1 MLSRARHHRHCRPTA
16 DDLLYCQPLLPDGG
30 PQRERSHL
38 HRRDVVDHVECRSRD
53 DRWDRVDRCVLRG
66 RRRLRGG
73 GLGRQRPGGH
83 RLIDRCPRGGDALPR
98 LRAGSCR
105 VLMLRVTVRR
115 RRHYGH
121 VAYAGGCFQVRY
133 GIDVASLGEWAEPS
147 IVVDAAQAAEAAG
160 WDAVLLWDHLG
171 YVWGA
176 PAADPWVVMAAVA
189 QATVRL
195 RLGTAVTPLPR
206 RRPAVVAG
214 AVATLDRLSGGRVI
228 FGAGAGGLP
237 SEFTAF
243 GESGEASDRAAMLDE
258 GLDVLAGLWSGEPV
272 IHSGTFYQVDGVTL
286 APLPV
291 QRPRPP
297 VWIGGTSRGALRRAA
312 RWDGWIIGCDD
323 EQGTMVVPP
332 ASIAADAAVIAAS
345 RSAQGQFDIAV
356 MGSSA
361 GPGDAVASA
370 YAEAGATWWL
380 EHIHGRRGSRAS
392 MFARIGAGP
401 PR

>member
-1 MLSRARHHRHCRPTA
+1 MTWSPQAPRN
-16 DDLLYCQPLLPDGG
+16 
-30 PQRERSHL
+30 QRERPWFEFRTTS
-38 HRRDVVDHVECRSRD
+38 
-53 DRWDRVDRCVLRG
+53 
-66 RRRLRGG
+66 
-73 GLGRQRPGGH
+73 
-83 RLIDRCPRGGDALPR
+83 RCPRSGGALPR
-98 LRAGSCR
+98 LCAGPCR
-105 VLMLRVTVRR
+105 VLVLHVTVGR
-115 RRHYGH
+115 RRHDGR
-121 VAYAGGCFQVRY
+121 VAYAGGCFQMRY
-133 GIDVASLGEWAEPS
+133 GIDVSGLGEWAEPG
-147 IVVDAAQAAEAAG
+147 IVVEAAQSAEAAG
-160 WDAVLLWDHLG
+160 WDALFLWDHLG

-176 PAADPWVVMAAVA
+176 PSADPWVVLAAVA

-206 RRPAVVAG
+206 RRPAVVAT

-228 FGAGAGGLP
+228 FGAGLGGVP

-258 GLDVLAGLWSGEPV
+258 GLELVTGLWSGEPV
-272 IHSGTFYQVDGVTL
+272 THAGRFYRVDGVTL

-297 VWIGGTSRGALRRAA
+297 VWIGGTSGVGAARRRAA

-323 EQGTMVVPP
+323 EQGTIVVPP
-332 ASIAADAAVIAAS
+332 ASIAADAAAIAAL
-345 RSAQGQFDIAV
+345 RPGHGPLDIAV
-356 MGSSA
+356 TGVSA
-361 GPGDAVASA
+361 GPGDPVAFA